1 MVNGSYDDCWVANS
15 QKVFPVKAGI
25 TLPQAKEAAGMKF
38 VFEQNG
44 YRNTRIGFIASVQLE
59 DGSWITAG
67 EGECGAKNGYTF
79 FYDLSAL
86 DGKVKDARVTLTSY
100 ATDDGSPYPGVAEL
114 ELYEAVDKTAL
125 NGKLEAIGNAS
136 FDDEAAGAALAR
148 ARYAASKITVSK
160 SFADEACAALDD
172 AVVPAWKASIAA
184 QAESVDASKYTDESA
199 AFWNAEKEAVLAA
212 LDEADSFDA
221 LAALQA
227 RLDAAMA
234 KLVKTSNKTLLRQAI
249 GIAQALKADGAL
261 EGVNSLVAARFEK
274 ALAAAAAVDAN
285 TEAEQAEV
293 NAAWMEL
300 CEAVQMLSFKTDK
313 SELQALVALCDAID
327 LTEYAP
333 EGQEEFTAALQY
345 AHEVLDDE
353 AVLTDGSIAAA
364 IARLQAAKD
373 GLQQI
378 VSVDTRILEFL
389 IEQSDALDLE
399 KYVEAG
405 KPEFIAALDAA
416 KAVLADPQ
424 NQQRIDE
431 AVNVL
436 SDAYLNLRLKADEDL
451 LAQLK
456 ALADKIDALNLDELD
471 ADTAASLKALRKEIG
486 IMLSSND
493 VAAQDAQ
500 ALIDKTNEALNQAG
514 SNSVQTAKPAA
525 SSSVKTGLFAGGWT
539 VMAAAAAALLEG
551 LCRKRK

>member
-234 KLVKTSNKTLLRQAI
+234 KLVKTSNKTLFRQAI